1 VRVKGTEPFKRR
13 IKAAQGLR
21 DTRRICSE
29 SPEFKQELEKSLN
42 PVIQILDELA
52 KRAELTGRKF

>member
-1 VRVKGTEPFKRR
+1 VRVKGTDPFKRR

-29 SPEFKQELEKSLN
+29 SSEFKQELEKSLN
-42 PVIQILDELA
+42 PVIH
-52 KRAELTGRKF
+52 R